1 MPGWWLRIAFLALAA
16 AVIVVLLQNSSPAS
30 AHQPFWRL
38 TDPWEMRNHL
48 EAARAILFGPSLHQ
62 WYASG
67 NTTGYAPPFELLAV
81 PLALLPDPVAAI
93 AGRCLVAAALGLSF
107 WLWQEGDRG
116 VRIALWPV
124 LISLPA
130 LHALITDHLFSAIG
144 LLALSLALWAQR
156 RDRWYLV
163 GVAAAVSLIRFT
175 NALPVIAMLVV
186 GAWGSPTRALRALGS
201 GLVVVAPLVAVTTW
215 LDPSWPADYIHSLS
229 FYPLA
234 GWPRLAAAAGGG
246 IGVAALQVAVV
257 VVCAWL
263 VRKRAGGPIDA
274 DRSALGLALTIV
286 SAPGEGPYTGIFTL
300 PALARVGGR
309 RGLGALPW
317 FASAAAWAALVVA
330 GVLYVGPDWQ
340 SAWALFTLV
349 ATWFLLHGYPLLR
362 PDLLIAASS
371 PARMRS
377 SPNSNS
383 SP

>member
-1 MPGWWLRIAFLALAA
+1 MTRWWLRIPFLALAA
-16 AVIVVLLQNSSPAS
+16 AGTFILLQYSSPGS

-67 NTTGYAPPFELLAV
+67 NTTGYPPPFELLAV

-93 AGRCLVAAALGLSF
+93 VGRFLVAAALGLSL
-107 WLWQEGDRG
+107 WLWHEGDRG
-116 VRIALWPV
+116 VRIALVPV

-130 LHALITDHLFSAIG
+130 LHALVSDHLFSAIG

-163 GVAAAVSLIRFT
+163 GVAAAVAMIRFT

-186 GAWGSPTRALRALGS
+186 GAWGSPKRSLRALGA
-201 GLVVVAPLVAVTTW
+201 GIVVLAPLVGITTW
-215 LDPSWPADYIHSLS
+215 LDSSWPADYIHSLG

-246 IGVAALQVAVV
+246 VGVVVLQVAVAAV
-257 VVCAWL
+257 AAWF
-263 VRKRAGGPIDA
+263 VRKQAGRPLDP
-274 DRSALGLALTIV
+274 DRTSLGLALTIV

-309 RGLGALPW
+309 RGLEALPW
-317 FASAAAWAALVVA
+317 FASAAAWAALLVA
-330 GVLYVGPDWQ
+330 GLLYAGPDWQ

-349 ATWFLLHGYPLLR
+349 STWFLIHGYPLLR
-362 PDLLIAASS
+362 PDRLIAASS
-371 PARMRS
+371 PSRMSS
-377 SPNSNS
+377 SPNANS

>member
-1 MPGWWLRIAFLALAA
+1 MTGWWLRISFLVLAA
-16 AVIVVLLQNSSPAS
+16 AGVVVLLQNSSPGS

-93 AGRCLVAAALGLSF
+93 VGRCLVAAALGASL
-107 WLWQEGDRG
+107 WLWQEGDRE
-116 VRIALWPV
+116 VRIALVPV
-124 LISLPA
+124 LICLPA

-163 GVAAAVSLIRFT
+163 GVAAAVAMIRFT
-175 NALPVIAMLVV
+175 NALPVLAMLVV
-186 GAWGSPTRALRALGS
+186 GAWGSPRRSLRALGA
-201 GLVVVAPLVAVTTW
+201 GIVVLAPLIAITTW
-215 LDPSWPADYIHSLS
+215 LDPTWPADYIHSLS

-246 IGVAALQVAVV
+246 FGVAMLQVAVAA
-257 VVCAWL
+257 VCVFL
-263 VRKRAGGPIDA
+263 VRKQAGRPLDP
-274 DRSALGLALTIV
+274 DRTALGLALTIV

-309 RGLGALPW
+309 PGLEALPW

-330 GVLYVGPDWQ
+330 GLLYAGPYWQ

-349 ATWFLLHGYPLLR
+349 STWFLLHGYALLR
-362 PDLLIAASS
+362 MPTGAFRFG
-371 PARMRS
+371 ARA
-377 SPNSNS
+377 
-383 SP
+383 

>member
-1 MPGWWLRIAFLALAA
+1 MTGWWLRIPFLALAVA
-16 AVIVVLLQNSSPAS
+16 GIVVLLQNSSPGS
-30 AHQPFWRL
+30 AHQQFWRL
-38 TDPWEMRNHL
+38 TDPWEMHNHL

-62 WYASG
+62 WYVSG

-93 AGRCLVAAALGLSF
+93 AGRCLVAAALGISL
-107 WLWQEGDRG
+107 WLWQDGDRG

-130 LHALITDHLFSAIG
+130 LHALISDHLFSAIG

-163 GVAAAVSLIRFT
+163 GAAAAIAMIRFT
-175 NALPVIAMLVV
+175 NALPVIAMLGV
-186 GAWGSPTRALRALGS
+186 GAWASPRRSLRALGA
-201 GLVVVAPLVAVTTW
+201 GIVVLAPLAGITTW

-246 IGVAALQVAVV
+246 VGVAVLQVAVAAICV
-257 VVCAWL
+257 AL
-263 VRKRAGGPIDA
+263 VRKQAGRPLDP
-274 DRSALGLALTIV
+274 DRSALGLALTVV

-309 RGLGALPW
+309 RGLEALPW

-330 GVLYVGPDWQ
+330 GLLYAGPDWQ

-349 ATWFLLHGYPLLR
+349 STWFLLHGYPLLR
-362 PDLLIAASS
+362 PDRLIAASRS
-371 PARMRS
+371 PGLTGLAR
-377 SPNSNS
+377 
-383 SP
+383 